1 MRLEAFLTLTLQRGS
16 YIFPL
21 GFGYCPSTT
30 PSILIQAS
38 VSSSHTLTFLLVVQA
53 SFQRSKMEHDY
64 IPQFPPPP
72 YSESDMGTL
81 NGAISQARN
90 PLASPTSSVDE
101 TIYTPSYS
109 PTASVHRSQT
119 LGDDFDLASSSSA
132 AAYFESRPPPRTQ
145 VSGTPEIH
153 RIAITAT
160 TAPKD
165 LAYSPAFLAR
175 DCTAQDVRTN
185 WFLKSFLMVL

>member
-1 MRLEAFLTLTLQRGS
+1 
-16 YIFPL
+16 
-21 GFGYCPSTT
+21 
-30 PSILIQAS
+30 
-38 VSSSHTLTFLLVVQA
+38 
-53 SFQRSKMEHDY
+53 MEHEY

-72 YSESDMGTL
+72 YSESDTGTL

-109 PTASVHRSQT
+109 PIASVHRSQT

-132 AAYFESRPPPRTQ
+132 AAYFESRPPPRRP

-165 LAYSPAFLAR
+165 LTYYPAFLAR
-175 DCTAQDVRTN
+175 DCTAQDVRIN
-185 WFLKSFLMVL
+185 WFLKSFLMIL